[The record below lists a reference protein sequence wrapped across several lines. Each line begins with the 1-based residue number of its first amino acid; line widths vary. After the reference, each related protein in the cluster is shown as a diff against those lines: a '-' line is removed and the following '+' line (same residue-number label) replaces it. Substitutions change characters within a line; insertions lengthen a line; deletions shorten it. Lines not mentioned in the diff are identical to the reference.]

1 MVNEVMGDRWMHPDM
16 FRFGA
21 SALVN
26 DLLKQIFKLYAGK
39 YYYSYDFAID

>member
-1 MVNEVMGDRWMHPDM
+1 MVNEVMGPDWMNPHM

-26 DLLKQIFKLYAGK
+26 DLLKQIFKEAAGH
-39 YYYSYDFAID
+39 YYYDKAFAQD